1 MRITYA
7 LCRAED
13 KRHVCSVAGDSS
25 DPAGAGRPRA
35 SRLDPESLPDAQII
49 AFIIMPTPEFSCP
62 DLADRPAT
70 PRCMD
75 SFHGDASRGEINLR
89 CQRGEQATS

>member
-35 SRLDPESLPDAQII
+35 SRLDPESLPDEQII
-49 AFIIMPTPEFSCP
+49 AFIIMPTPEFSC
-62 DLADRPAT
+62 RSGGSTCNAT
-70 PRCMD
+70 MHGFISRRCEPR
-75 SFHGDASRGEINLR
+75 
-89 CQRGEQATS
+89 